1 MPRFQP
7 SGRSRRAA
15 FSTPSTSSNR
25 IGTSVVADMWVPPRP
40 LQTNAQEPTVDPSL
54 QPRGDGFNP
63 GLASRKA
70 VPCPRMAE
78 VDVIG
83 PLRVALRTHP
93 GSPTMPSHE
102 GGTPEDWELEAV
114 LEEVLGSEGAEFL
127 Q

>member
-54 QPRGDGFNP
+54 QPRGDVFNP
-63 GLASRKA
+63 WLAGRKA
-70 VPCPRMAE
+70 VPCPRTAE
-78 VDVIG
+78 VDVVG
-83 PLRVALRTHP
+83 PPLGVAADTSGESDHADSRGRHSRGLGAGP
-93 GSPTMPSHE
+93 G
-102 GGTPEDWELEAV
+102 A
-114 LEEVLGSEGAEFL
+114 
-127 Q
+127 